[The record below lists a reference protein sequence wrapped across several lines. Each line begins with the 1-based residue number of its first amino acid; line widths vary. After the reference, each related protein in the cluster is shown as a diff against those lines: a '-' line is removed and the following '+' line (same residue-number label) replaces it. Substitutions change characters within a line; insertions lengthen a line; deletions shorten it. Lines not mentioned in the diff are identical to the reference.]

1 MRFTVITTRS
11 LTPLSKLPASASTGL
26 AWKNLTAL
34 GDPSMVRVT
43 FYERRT
49 RRYQPPW
56 PLRGNTISDLP
67 STITTT
73 ISPSRYAIELR
84 DKNFT
89 LKQRLEQN
97 VTGLR
102 WEWNKRGG
110 CGRATFQIEGNYL
123 FTDIQADDD
132 VRIYL
137 PNAGGSGATLWYRG
151 YVTSATPSIQGG
163 GLGSIKVECSG
174 YFDFLSRIIVNNS
187 GGVKTYSNQ
196 EVSLTVADLID
207 DFLVTNTSITR
218 GTVEAGT
225 FTPDS
230 LEFKASLKECIETCF
245 NLMGTVEYGVNTS
258 LEFFWYN
265 QVDTIRS
272 KFYLGGNITMIQDQ
286 MDFKNIINYVFFE
299 GGDVAGSTLQVSG
312 SASDSITRYGR
323 HEAIVSN
330 GSVVSNSVANQFI
343 SALLSQKARPVR
355 LLNVKLS
362 NISTRFEAT
371 QPLGTYSII
380 DNDAVQDR
388 ALWGTTANGGS
399 NKLYGRRSS
408 NGSGQLYGGFRREQI
423 DRISYSLSPEDGKVD
438 AEVQFG
444 SSTGFSRSSAVIK
457 QLESIQ
463 NTLRQRSL

>member
-1 MRFTVITTRS
+1 MIVRLIITTP
-11 LTPLSKLPASASTGL
+11 LTPLRKIPASASTGL
-26 AWKNLTAL
+26 AWRNATAL
-34 GDPSMVRVT
+34 SDSKMMARA
-43 FYERRT
+43 FYEIRT
-49 RRYQPPW
+49 IRYQPPF
-56 PLRGNTISDLP
+56 PLRA
-67 STITTT
+67 TT
-73 ISPSRYAIELR
+73 IDDIPSVISTTINPSRYAIELR

-110 CGRATFQIEGNYL
+110 CGRATFTIEGNYL

-137 PNAGGSGATLWYRG
+137 PDSGGSGATLWYRG
-151 YVTSATPSIQGG
+151 YVTSATPSVQGG
-163 GLGSIKVECSG
+163 GLGNIKVECAG
-174 YFDFLSRIIVNNS
+174 YFDFLSRIIVNSS
-187 GGVKTYSNQ
+187 GGVQTYSNQ
-196 EVSLTVADLID
+196 EVSLTVIDLID
-207 DFLVTNTSITR
+207 DFLVANTSITR
-218 GTVEAGT
+218 GTVEAGN

-230 LEFKASLKECIETCF
+230 LEFKATLKECIETCF

-265 QVDTIRS
+265 QVDDVRS
-272 KFYLGGNITMIQDQ
+272 KFYLGGNITTLQDQ
-286 MDFKNIINYVFFE
+286 VDFKNIINYVFFE
-299 GGDVAGSTLQVSG
+299 GGDVDGSTLQVSG
-312 SASDSITRYGR
+312 SASDSIARYGR

-343 SALLSQKARPVR
+343 SALLNQKARPVR

-362 NISTRFEAT
+362 NITTRFEAT

-380 DNDAVQDR
+380 DNEAVQDR

-423 DRISYSLSPEDGKVD
+423 DRVSYSLSPEDGKVD